1 MILLTQR
8 IRVMRKLTSQNSG
21 GLLDSSVYSPD
32 GLCLQ
37 VEEFL
42 PPGATYSI
50 LKPILLRK
58 FSCHIDPKSIFLYTW
73 IQDFHSIWLLKTSF
87 IQNYC
92 VCVSMM
98 CVCVRMCAFM
108 CIYLCACMY
117 MCLCAHIYVY
127 ECVHECMCV
136 CYTHMFV
143 YGWKVCLLWVCF
155 CLSSQ

>member
-98 CVCVRMCAFM
+98 CVCMCAFM

-117 MCLCAHIYVY
+117 MR
-127 ECVHECMCV
+127 CVHTYMCMNVCMSVCV
-136 CYTHMFV
+136 CAIHTCSCMV
-143 YGWKVCLLWVCF
+143 GKCVCF
-155 CLSSQ
+155 GFASA